1 MRPPHQ
7 HGRCM
12 SPSSHIRRTGV
23 FLRALFVCSIFR
35 IGSVFSRAEADCL
48 YVLSNFA
55 ASGRYQDFGQ
65 PRRMCLS
72 RARQSKS
79 FVPSMLSTHS
89 SPTGSA
95 GKTLFIQGLPSTMQG
110 QDLQGLFD
118 RFGHISWA
126 ATMPVPHNSSASYGY
141 VQFEE
146 TANAL
151 EAQQRMHG
159 KVLPAP
165 HQAVTLFVDFAEDGV
180 VPPSLRLWS
189 RLQHVKRELTL
200 HRRTDPA
207 PHQPAEGGGGKTI
220 SSSLLQFLESL
231 KPDHKTDVDSKWT
244 TQYAGDERKE
254 NNVWLRERHRH
265 RDRKEH

>member
-1 MRPPHQ
+1 MSAR
-7 HGRCM
+7 GRRL
-12 SPSSHIRRTGV
+12 HIRLPTEILPV
-23 FLRALFVCSIFR
+23 VVYVPEVHSKWYDEVEILPFLTCF
-35 IGSVFSRAEADCL
+35 FSRCIFWFSFACSALRSDQERHRVFISLVPEVLEQILPNANLDKKKLDATRVKEDVFRGVGMELRCFFRSTLPTYHLLSTDEQDCL

-159 KVLPAP
+159 KRMEWFRLLSVY
-165 HQAVTLFVDFAEDGV
+165 GV
-180 VPPSLRLWS
+180 
-189 RLQHVKRELTL
+189 
-200 HRRTDPA
+200 
-207 PHQPAEGGGGKTI
+207 GC
-220 SSSLLQFLESL
+220 
-231 KPDHKTDVDSKWT
+231 
-244 TQYAGDERKE
+244 
-254 NNVWLRERHRH
+254 NM
-265 RDRKEH
+265 